1 MVVPIRCHQVWS
13 RLNGVWSS
21 FFQILPSLTWFIWG
35 VLRFT
40 ALYSIKQ
47 DFLVKFEWGLIVFFF
62 KFCRFEHDL
71 RGVNCVL
78 LRSTVEN
85 RTRTWFYGTS
95 STSIV
100 EHKRKF
106 NRSGTENFNVAWWF
120 GLGGGARTADIWW
133 MRWSSFG
140 ISICWMLSMTVVVF
154 VRVCLEGGEG
164 RRWGMRSSPASRGAR
179 RLIRRITPP
188 TKIIAGPPRR
198 IQQMAVAFTQPPPPR
213 PFDKKKQR

>member
-120 GLGGGARTADIWW
+120 GLGGGHVPRTFDEWDDRRSVFRYVGCFRWRWW
-133 MRWSSFG
+133 CLLGSVWKE
-140 ISICWMLSMTVVVF
+140 
-154 VRVCLEGGEG
+154 VRGGGEG
-164 RRWGMRSSPASRGAR
+164 WDHRQR
-179 RLIRRITPP
+179 
-188 TKIIAGPPRR
+188 
-198 IQQMAVAFTQPPPPR
+198 AVGL
-213 PFDKKKQR
+213 DD